1 VKRFDLWLPSPADRR
16 LLDERH
22 RTRAMLWTMAI
33 MLFLTTL
40 AAATGLMLARA
51 GQSLDRQLA
60 GRLTVQ
66 LIEGDAAA
74 RDRAAADL
82 VRRLRGVPQV
92 SGATLV
98 EREAMAELL
107 QPWLGDAGLDPDL
120 PLPAMID
127 VDVAGGGASAMA
139 AVEQA
144 VRRLAPGAQVERHA
158 RWLAPVRSMFRLLGW
173 LALGIV
179 LLMVLATALVV
190 VLTVRSGLD
199 THRLTIDVLHLL
211 GAMDQQVARLFEARI
226 ALDTLIGGLIGSGAA
241 ALVLIVV
248 QWQAAMMD
256 SAMIEGGLLGPRDAL
271 ALIAL
276 PFAFGL
282 AALVAARI
290 AVTRALEQVP

>member
-1 VKRFDLWLPSPADRR
+1 M
-16 LLDERH
+16 DERH

-40 AAATGLMLARA
+40 AAAAGLMLARA

-66 LIEGDAAA
+66 LIEGDAAV

-82 VRRLRGVPQV
+82 ARRLRTVPQV
-92 SGATLV
+92 AGVRPV
-98 EREAMAELL
+98 ERAAMAQLL

-127 VDVAGGGASAMA
+127 VDVAGGDAASMA
-139 AVEQA
+139 AVELA
-144 VRRLAPGAQVERHA
+144 VRRLSPGAQVERHA

-179 LLMVLATALVV
+179 VLMVLATTLVV
-190 VLTVRSGLD
+190 VLAVRSGLD

-211 GAMDQQVARLFEARI
+211 GAMDKQVARLFEARI

-248 QWQAAMMD
+248 QWQAAAMD

-276 PFAFGL
+276 PVAFGL
-282 AALVAARI
+282 AALIAARI
-290 AVTRALEQVP
+290 AVMRALEQVP

>member
-1 VKRFDLWLPSPADRR
+1 MKRLDLWLPSPADRR
-16 LLDERH
+16 LLDDRH

-40 AAATGLMLARA
+40 AAAAGLMLARA

-82 VRRLRGVPQV
+82 ARRLRSVPQV
-92 SGATLV
+92 AGVRPV
-98 EREAMAELL
+98 ERAAMAQLL

-127 VDVAGGGASAMA
+127 VDVAGGDAASMA

-144 VRRLAPGAQVERHA
+144 VRRLSPRAQVERHA

-179 LLMVLATALVV
+179 VLMVLATTLVV
-190 VLTVRSGLD
+190 VLAVRSGLD

-211 GAMDQQVARLFEARI
+211 GAMDKQVARLFEARI

-248 QWQAAMMD
+248 QWQAAAMD

-276 PFAFGL
+276 PVAFGL
-282 AALVAARI
+282 AALIAARI
-290 AVTRALEQVP
+290 AVMRALEQVP

>member
-1 VKRFDLWLPSPADRR
+1 MKRLDLWLPSPADRR

-40 AAATGLMLARA
+40 AAAAGLMLARA

-66 LIEGDAAA
+66 LIDGDAAA
-74 RDRAAADL
+74 RDRAAAGL
-82 VRRLRGVPQV
+82 ARQLRSVPQV
-92 SGATLV
+92 AGVRPV
-98 EREAMAELL
+98 ERAAMAQLL

-127 VDVAGGGASAMA
+127 VDVAGGDAAAMA

-144 VRRLAPGAQVERHA
+144 VRRLSPGAQVERHA

-179 LLMVLATALVV
+179 VLMVLATTLVV
-190 VLTVRSGLD
+190 VLAVRSGLD

-211 GAMDQQVARLFEARI
+211 GAMDKQVARLFEARI

-248 QWQAAMMD
+248 QWQAAAMD

-276 PFAFGL
+276 PVAFGL
-282 AALVAARI
+282 AALIAARI
-290 AVTRALEQVP
+290 AVMRALEQVP